1 MQENPLFLL
10 GISTFFAAVPAAV
23 WLFIIFSKAEKG
35 KKTVLLI
42 FLLGCLTAPALLG
55 LQYLWDEFPQFNLAA
70 FIENNVQSQNTMFL
84 WTFVLFGAMEEIIK
98 FYVVRAVDQK
108 TLLVNKINDAVRF
121 SLAAALGFSFTEN
134 IYYLYQFW
142 PSVSHGELIG
152 MYIFRSIFTTCAH
165 MIFSGIFG
173 YHYGV
178 GKFTITLT
186 EQQKITGKSSFVTR
200 LISELFS
207 LSLTESFKQK
217 MILKGLFLALF
228 IHATYNYLLQFNA
241 VLPVIIFVILGF
253 IYLQYLFSRKAGH
266 LILTIDPSSKRE
278 SAMAKKDE
286 DVVVELLGMWF
297 NEKRYV
303 DVLHICERLLE
314 RDPDNEVVQLFKAKA
329 LDKMDDKDT
338 YKKILSTVVKTKDD
352 LSENQKNIISKY
364 LTEKEANRHEAA
376 AKCPSQQEVLRKQNT
391 SSHQE
396 ITQPQPEQNK
406 KSSQTS
412 RSKDVLEKF
421 TGEGTFSLK
430 PKK

>member
-1 MQENPLFLL
+1 MQDNPLLLL
-10 GISTFFAAVPAAV
+10 GISTFFAAVPAV
-23 WLFIIFSKAEKG
+23 IWLFIIFSKAEKG

-70 FIENNVQSQNTMFL
+70 FIENNVQSQNAMFM

-108 TLLVNKINDAVRF
+108 TLLVNRINDAVRF

-142 PSVSHGELIG
+142 PSVSQGELIG

-173 YHYGV
+173 YHYGI

-186 EQQKITGKSSFVTR
+186 EQQKITGKSSFITR

-228 IHATYNYLLQFNA
+228 IHSTYNYLLQFNA
-241 VLPVIIFVILGF
+241 VLPVIIFVVLGF
-253 IYLQYLFSRKAGH
+253 LYLQYLFSRKTGH
-266 LILTIDPSSKRE
+266 LILTIDPSSKKE

-338 YKKILSTVVKTKDD
+338 YKKILNTVVKTKDD

-364 LTEKEANRHEAA
+364 LTEKG
-376 AKCPSQQEVLRKQNT
+376 SKQKET
-391 SSHQE
+391 SSTAPRAE
-396 ITQPQPEQNK
+396 LVQNVRE
-406 KSSQTS
+406 TDTNPP
-412 RSKDVLEKF
+412 KDVLDKF

>member
-1 MQENPLFLL
+1 MQDNPLLLL
-10 GISTFFAAVPAAV
+10 GISTFFAAVPAV
-23 WLFIIFSKAEKG
+23 IWLFVIFSKAEKG

-70 FIENNVQSQNTMFL
+70 FIENNVQSQNAMFM

-98 FYVVRAVDQK
+98 FYVVKAVDQK
-108 TLLVNKINDAVRF
+108 TLLVNRINDAVRF

-142 PSVSHGELIG
+142 PSVSQGELIG

-173 YHYGV
+173 YYYGI

-186 EQQKITGKSSFVTR
+186 EQQKITGKSSFITR
-200 LISELFS
+200 LISELFGI
-207 LSLTESFKQK
+207 SLTESFKQK

-241 VLPVIIFVILGF
+241 VLPVIIFVVLGF
-253 IYLQYLFSRKAGH
+253 LYLQYLFSRKTGH
-266 LILTIDPSSKRE
+266 LILTIDPSSKKG
-278 SAMAKKDE
+278 SVMAKKDE
-286 DVVVELLGMWF
+286 DVVVELMGMWF

-338 YKKILSTVVKTKDD
+338 YKKILNTVVKTKDD

-364 LTEKEANRHEAA
+364 LTEKESKQKIANTLPKQETKPLQTEQKEA
-376 AKCPSQQEVLRKQNT
+376 S
-391 SSHQE
+391 
-396 ITQPQPEQNK
+396 PQ
-406 KSSQTS
+406 
-412 RSKDVLEKF
+412 SKDVLDKF

>member
-1 MQENPLFLL
+1 
-10 GISTFFAAVPAAV
+10 
-23 WLFIIFSKAEKG
+23 
-35 KKTVLLI
+35 
-42 FLLGCLTAPALLG
+42 
-55 LQYLWDEFPQFNLAA
+55 
-70 FIENNVQSQNTMFL
+70 
-84 WTFVLFGAMEEIIK
+84 
-98 FYVVRAVDQK
+98 
-108 TLLVNKINDAVRF
+108 
-121 SLAAALGFSFTEN
+121 
-134 IYYLYQFW
+134 
-142 PSVSHGELIG
+142 

-173 YHYGV
+173 YYYGI

-186 EQQKITGKSSFVTR
+186 EQQKITGKSSFITR

-241 VLPVIIFVILGF
+241 VLPVIIFVVLGF
-253 IYLQYLFSRKAGH
+253 LYLQYLFSRKTGH
-266 LILTIDPSSKRE
+266 LILTIDPSSKKE

-286 DVVVELLGMWF
+286 DVVVELMGMWF

-338 YKKILSTVVKTKDD
+338 YKKILNTVVKTKDD

-364 LTEKEANRHEAA
+364 LTEKE
-376 AKCPSQQEVLRKQNT
+376 SKQKTAGTTNELP
-391 SSHQE
+391 QPAE
-396 ITQPQPEQNK
+396 GITQSQTKQNK
-406 KSSQTS
+406 KSSHPA
-412 RSKDVLEKF
+412 DVLEKY

>member
-1 MQENPLFLL
+1 MQDNPLFLL
-10 GISTFFAAVPAAV
+10 GISTFFAAVPAV
-23 WLFIIFSKAEKG
+23 IWLFIIFSKAEKG

-70 FIENNVQSQNTMFL
+70 FIENNVQSQNAMFM

-98 FYVVRAVDQK
+98 FYVVKAVDQK
-108 TLLVNKINDAVRF
+108 TLLVNRINDAVRF

-142 PSVSHGELIG
+142 PSVSQGELIG

-173 YHYGV
+173 YYYGI

-186 EQQKITGKSSFVTR
+186 EQQKITGKSSFITR

-241 VLPVIIFVILGF
+241 VLPVIIFVVLGF
-253 IYLQYLFSRKAGH
+253 LYLQYLFSRKTGH
-266 LILTIDPSSKRE
+266 LILTIDPSSKKE

-286 DVVVELLGMWF
+286 DVVVELMGMWF

-338 YKKILSTVVKTKDD
+338 YKKILNTVVKTKDD

-364 LTEKEANRHEAA
+364 LTEKE
-376 AKCPSQQEVLRKQNT
+376 SKQKTAGTTNELP
-391 SSHQE
+391 QPAE
-396 ITQPQPEQNK
+396 GITQSQTKQNK
-406 KSSQTS
+406 KSSHPA
-412 RSKDVLEKF
+412 DVLEKY

>member
-1 MQENPLFLL
+1 MQDNPLFLL
-10 GISTFFAAVPAAV
+10 GISTFFAAVPAV
-23 WLFIIFSKAEKG
+23 IWLFIIFSKAEKG

-70 FIENNVQSQNTMFL
+70 FIENNVQSQNAMFM

-98 FYVVRAVDQK
+98 FYVVKAVDQK
-108 TLLVNKINDAVRF
+108 TLLVNRINDAVRF

-142 PSVSHGELIG
+142 PSVSQGELIG

-173 YHYGV
+173 YHYGI

-186 EQQKITGKSSFVTR
+186 EQQKITGKSSFITR
-200 LISELFS
+200 LISELFG

-241 VLPVIIFVILGF
+241 VLPVIIFVVLGF
-253 IYLQYLFSRKAGH
+253 LYLQYLFSRKTGH
-266 LILTIDPSSKRE
+266 LILTIDPSSKKE

-286 DVVVELLGMWF
+286 DVVVELMGMWF

-338 YKKILSTVVKTKDD
+338 YKKILNTVVKTKDD

-364 LTEKEANRHEAA
+364 LTEKESKQKTAGTTNELPQPAEGITQ
-376 AKCPSQQEVLRKQNT
+376 SQTKQNRK
-391 SSHQE
+391 SSH
-396 ITQPQPEQNK
+396 
-406 KSSQTS
+406 SA
-412 RSKDVLEKF
+412 DVLEKY

>member
-1 MQENPLFLL
+1 MQDNPLFLL
-10 GISTFFAAVPAAV
+10 GISTFFAAVPAV
-23 WLFIIFSKAEKG
+23 IWLFIIFSKAEKG

-70 FIENNVQSQNTMFL
+70 FIENNVQSQNAMFM

-98 FYVVRAVDQK
+98 FYVVKAVDQK
-108 TLLVNKINDAVRF
+108 TLLVNRINDAVRF

-142 PSVSHGELIG
+142 PSVSQGELIG

-173 YHYGV
+173 YYYGI

-186 EQQKITGKSSFVTR
+186 EQQKITGKSSFITR

-217 MILKGLFLALF
+217 MILKGLFLAIF

-241 VLPVIIFVILGF
+241 VLPVIIFVVLGF
-253 IYLQYLFSRKAGH
+253 LYLQYLFSRKTGH
-266 LILTIDPSSKRE
+266 LILTIDPSSKKE
-278 SAMAKKDE
+278 SAMAKKYE
-286 DVVVELLGMWF
+286 DVVVELMGMWF

-338 YKKILSTVVKTKDD
+338 YKKILNTVVKTKDD

-364 LTEKEANRHEAA
+364 LTEKE
-376 AKCPSQQEVLRKQNT
+376 SKQKTAGTTNELP
-391 SSHQE
+391 QPAE
-396 ITQPQPEQNK
+396 GITQSQTKQNK
-406 KSSQTS
+406 KSSHPA
-412 RSKDVLEKF
+412 DVLEKY
-421 TGEGTFSLK
+421 TGEGTFS
-430 PKK
+430 